1 MKKVYVTSQV
11 DREKCIG
18 DKICENVC
26 PAGAITM
33 NEKKAQVDEDKCV
46 GCFKCL
52 DVCNEGAI
60 RFVPRSE
67 VRILRVDPTEVDQTR
82 LHEICR
88 RANLDPEDPIC
99 MCTLTQAKEV
109 AAAILKGAASPEEV
123 TRMTGIRT
131 ACAMYCMA
139 PVLRLLQASGA
150 EMSPPSG
157 YKWYPAEA
165 ALWDVTDEVA
175 RKYPQYRL
183 REDQKAFSDKGMID
197 NMISKLKGGSHA

>member
-1 MKKVYVTSQV
+1 MKKVYVIAQV
-11 DREKCIG
+11 DETKCIG
-18 DKICENVC
+18 DRICENVC
-26 PAGAITM
+26 PAGAIIM
-33 NEKKAQVDEDKCV
+33 VDKRAQVDESKCAA
-46 GCFKCL
+46 CFKCL

-60 RFVPRSE
+60 RFVPQGE
-67 VRILRVDPTEVDQTR
+67 VRILRVDSKEVDQDR
-82 LHEICR
+82 LRELCR

-150 EMSPPSG
+150 DMSPPSG
-157 YKWYPAEA
+157 YRWYPTEA
-165 ALWDVTDEVA
+165 ALWGVPDEVA

-183 REDQKAFSDKGMID
+183 REDQKAFSHRAMID
-197 NMISKLKGGSHA
+197 NMSSKLKGGSHA